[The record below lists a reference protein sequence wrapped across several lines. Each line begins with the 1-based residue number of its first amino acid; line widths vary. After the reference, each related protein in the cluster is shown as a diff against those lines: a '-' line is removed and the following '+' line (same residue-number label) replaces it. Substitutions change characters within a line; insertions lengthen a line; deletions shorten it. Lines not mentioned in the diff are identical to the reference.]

1 MRIRR
6 LISVLST
13 CGLLACADASTSSSP
28 AAPVPQADRPPL
40 QISAEGRGAAF
51 RAVLGEGDAALG
63 IRTVVERRQLESLY
77 GVAEPAF
84 LWVDETGQ
92 PSQAAREALAWLADA
107 ASEGLDPDDYA
118 APEIE
123 RVARGH
129 EGEGVPEVTMLARFD
144 ARLSLGLLRYWRDLH
159 LGRVDPRAV
168 GFRMNAPTDDHD
180 FAAMLREAL
189 VANRLGGATEE
200 LRPPLALY
208 RGLVAALA
216 MYRRLAAADAHP
228 LTLAVPRVSVKP
240 GAPFDAVGPLVE
252 RLRLLGDLPAEAPA
266 PVDTAVY
273 DGAVV
278 EGVKRFQA
286 RHGLEPD
293 GVLGRSTV
301 AALNVP
307 LDQRVAQLE
316 LALERLRWL
325 PHLRADGFLAV
336 NIPMFRLW
344 GWGAVPPDGMPAFDM
359 AVIVGKALNTQT
371 PVFVEE
377 MRHIIFRPYWN
388 VPRSIL
394 RGEVLPAM
402 ARDPKYLARNDMEI
416 VAGESDEARRVAAD
430 EEGVAGLRDGRYRVR
445 QRPGPKNSLGL
456 VKFVFPNDENVYMH
470 GTPAVSLFGRPRR
483 DFSHGCIRVED
494 PVKLAEWMLR
504 DQPEWTR
511 ERILEAMNGDR
522 SVQVKLTRPVQ
533 VVLFYLT
540 AVAMPGTGDVRFADD
555 IYGHD
560 RRLARALADR

>member
-1 MRIRR
+1 MGIRR

-13 CGLLACADASTSSSP
+13 CGLLACADASTSSSAT
-28 AAPVPQADRPPL
+28 AARPHAERPL
-40 QISAEGRGAAF
+40 IQVSAEERVAAF
-51 RAVLGEGDAALG
+51 RAVLGEEDAALG
-63 IRTVVERRQLESLY
+63 IRTGVERRQLESLY
-77 GVAEPAF
+77 SIAEPAF
-84 LWVDETGQ
+84 LWVDATGQ

-107 ASEGLDPDDYA
+107 ASEGLDPGDYTATDLGRLA
-118 APEIE
+118 A
-123 RVARGH
+123 VLG
-129 EGEGVPEVTMLARFD
+129 GEGGPDVATIARFD
-144 ARLSLGLLRYWRDLH
+144 TGLSLGLLRYWRDLH
-159 LGRVDPRAV
+159 MGRVDPRAV
-168 GFRMNAPTDDHD
+168 GFRMNAPVDDHD

-189 VANRLGGATEE
+189 AGNRLGGATEE

-216 MYRRLAAADAHP
+216 TYRRLAEADARP
-228 LTLAVPRVSVKP
+228 LTLAVPRMSVKP

-252 RLRLLGDLPAEAPA
+252 RLRLLGDLPPEASAPA
-266 PVDTAVY
+266 DMATY
-273 DGAVV
+273 DGMLV
-278 EGVKRFQA
+278 EGVTRFQM

-307 LDQRVAQLE
+307 LDHRVRQME

-325 PHLRADGFLAV
+325 PHLREDGFLAV

-344 GWGAVPPDGMPAFDM
+344 GWGDVPPDGMPAFDM

-394 RGEVLPAM
+394 RGEILPAI
-402 ARDPKYLARNDMEI
+402 ARDPQYLARNDMEI
-416 VAGESDEARRVAAD
+416 VAGESDDARRVAAD
-430 EEGVAGLRDGRYRVR
+430 EEGLAGLREGRYRVR

-456 VKFVFPNDENVYMH
+456 VKFVFPNDEAVYMH

-494 PVKLAEWMLR
+494 PVKLAAWVLR
-504 DQPEWTR
+504 DHPEWTR
-511 ERILEAMNGDR
+511 DRILAAMNGDR
-522 SVQVKLTRPVQ
+522 SEQVKLSRPVQ

-540 AVAMPGTGDVRFADD
+540 AVVMPGSGEVRFADD

-560 RRLARALADR
+560 ARLDRALATR